1 MTATTKMA
9 PLFAVMLLTLGLA
22 LDDVVAL
29 PRGED
34 GSGEDGSG
42 EDLTV
47 PGRRPSYVG
56 RSGADLLL
64 NSSQPDGAV
73 LLNGHDIVSG
83 VSLMSSSG
91 RGALQRRHAPL
102 LEVIIGALARH

>member
-9 PLFAVMLLTLGLA
+9 PLFAVMLLTPGVA
-22 LDDVVAL
+22 ADDVIAL

-34 GSGEDGSG
+34 GSGEDF
-42 EDLTV
+42 TV
-47 PGRRPSYVG
+47 PGRRPPYVG

-83 VSLMSSSG
+83 VSLVSSSG

-102 LEVIIGALARH
+102 LEVIVGALAH

>member
-9 PLFAVMLLTLGLA
+9 PLFAVMLLTPGVA
-22 LDDVVAL
+22 ADDVVSLPLPPGEAL
-29 PRGED
+29 AVTGGP
-34 GSGEDGSG
+34 
-42 EDLTV
+42 
-47 PGRRPSYVG
+47 PYMG

-83 VSLMSSSG
+83 VSLVSSSG
-91 RGALQRRHAPL
+91 RGALQRRPAPL